1 MACHVIRDIER
12 NGPPRAWWCM
22 AFEAH
27 NQVIKSLFKN
37 SNYKS
42 AAQSVVDLWIFR
54 SARSLKRSAAALWSL
69 DTACTASEVCLDI
82 DSMCLS
88 SELLP
93 LVRVPEIVGAR
104 SLHSFT
110 RGPVSIIAG
119 AWIAVQSAVEPGIA
133 HACQISEITQV
144 FTQQSWHIRMLASES
159 FELDESFETTWF
171 SKPMC
176 ELAGDYMLIDAESVH
191 LSELHVVREGP
202 LLRLR
207 YLW

>member
-1 MACHVIRDIER
+1 MPCHARHR
-12 NGPPRAWWCM
+12 AQWPPTRM
-22 AFEAH
+22 VVHGLRGIQPGYQEPIQEFEL
-27 NQVIKSLFKN
+27 QVCNTIS
-37 SNYKS
+37 ST
-42 AAQSVVDLWIFR
+42 VDLWIFR

-69 DTACTASEVCLDI
+69 DTACTASELCLDI

>member
-1 MACHVIRDIER
+1 MRDIER

-22 AFEAH
+22 AFEAF

-42 AAQSVVDLWIFR
+42 ATQSVVDLWIFR

-69 DTACTASEVCLDI
+69 DTACTASELCLDI

-144 FTQQSWHIRMLASES
+144 FTQQSWQLHES
-159 FELDESFETTWF
+159 FDTAWCI
-171 SKPMC
+171 KPIS
-176 ELAGDYMLIDAESVH
+176 ELAGNRMLIDAESVH
-191 LSELHVVREGP
+191 LSELHAVREGP